1 MTSASTDVPY
11 LSDIDYSTREFAECY
26 DELPLWSAPFGLMM
40 LQHLPLRPDMAVLDV
55 GAGTGFLSIEL
66 AQRCGPGSR
75 VIAVDP
81 WAGAMQRLRRKLDH
95 LRLANV
101 ELMISD
107 AASLALADNTIDL
120 IVSNLG
126 INNFDNATS
135 VLATCFRVARPGGC
149 LALTTNLVG
158 HMQGFY
164 DVYRESLRACD
175 LDHLEQALD
184 RHVGHRATDT
194 SLKAMLHDAGFVD
207 VNLHTDQFALRFA
220 NGTALLNHSFM
231 RVGFMP
237 AWKALVPAPQHALF
251 FRTLEQRLNDLAT
264 RHGDLGFNVPMAYVA
279 ARKP

>member
-1 MTSASTDVPY
+1 
-11 LSDIDYSTREFAECY
+11 
-26 DELPLWSAPFGLMM
+26 
-40 LQHLPLRPDMAVLDV
+40 
-55 GAGTGFLSIEL
+55 
-66 AQRCGPGSR
+66 
-75 VIAVDP
+75 
-81 WAGAMQRLRRKLDH
+81 
-95 LRLANV
+95 
-101 ELMISD
+101 
-107 AASLALADNTIDL
+107 
-120 IVSNLG
+120 
-126 INNFDNATS
+126 
-135 VLATCFRVARPGGC
+135 
-149 LALTTNLVG
+149 
-158 HMQGFY
+158 MQGFY

-207 VNLHTDQFALRFA
+207 VNLHIDQFALRFA

-237 AWKALVPAPQHALF
+237 AWKALVPEPQHALF